1 MKSLNSVYYVSEIL
15 TVQAG
20 QWREYIFKNLPEH
33 KLSLA
38 TIMSGSDVSKTV
50 GCYVRRDF
58 TTTGKIYVYSPIT
71 QDVYVALILFL
82 F

>member
-1 MKSLNSVYYVSEIL
+1 MKNLNGVYYTSEIL

-38 TIMSGSDVSKTV
+38 TIMSGSDVSKTA

-58 TTTGKIYVYSPIT
+58 TISGKIYVYSPIS
-71 QDVYVALILFL
+71 QDVHVALVLFL